1 MLVRINMRFSR
12 INFYRP
18 VVDIFFFIIFNV
30 LREAIIICNIFQDV
44 VIIGNILVSNFQ
56 VCFVINTQFLSF
68 VIYQRSVFKKRR
80 KMDGYL
86 P

>member
-1 MLVRINMRFSR
+1 MLVRINTCFSR

-30 LREAIIICNIFQDV
+30 LREAIIICSIFQGV
-44 VIIGNILVSNFQ
+44 VIIGNIQISNFQ
-56 VCFVINTQFLSF
+56 VCFVINTQFFSF

-80 KMDGYL
+80 KMDNYL
-86 P
+86 L